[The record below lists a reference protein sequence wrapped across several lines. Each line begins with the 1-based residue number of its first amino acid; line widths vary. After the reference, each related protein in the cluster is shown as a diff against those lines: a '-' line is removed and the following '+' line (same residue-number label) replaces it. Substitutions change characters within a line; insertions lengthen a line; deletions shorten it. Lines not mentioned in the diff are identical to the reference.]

1 MTVEHYD
8 VLVIGAGLSGIGAA
22 WHLQTMCPRLS
33 YAVLEARDA
42 MGGTWDL
49 FRYPG
54 VRSDSDMYTLGYR
67 FRPWTSGKAIAD
79 GPSIRAYVED
89 TARETGIDNHIRYQH
104 RVLAADWDS
113 GSARWTVTL
122 EVGADRERRRMSAR
136 FLYTCTGYY
145 DYEQGY
151 LPKWEGAEDFKGQ
164 FIHPQFWPRDFDYSG
179 KRVVVIGSGATAVT
193 IVPAMAEGPRAAASV
208 TMLQRSPTYV
218 ASLPSVD
225 AIADVFRELMAPE
238 TAYAAARWKNILRQ
252 MLFFNVAR
260 AWPRFFR
267 GLIKKGN
274 RAELGPNFDVETHFT
289 PKYNPWDERFCI
301 VPDGDLFRV
310 LREGRA
316 EVVTDQ
322 IRRFDATGIQ
332 LESGRHLDADIVV
345 TATGLVIKLLGG
357 MSLTVDGKAINL
369 ADTMAYRGM
378 MYSGV
383 PNLASA
389 FGYTNASWTL
399 KCDLTSEHVCRLLNY
414 MDAEGFVQATP
425 EREAGIEGEPVLDF
439 TSGYVQRALPTL
451 PKQGPRAPW
460 RLYQNYLRDLL
471 LLRHGKVNHRVMR
484 FRRAE
489 KGPATAERRG
499 G

>member
-1 MTVEHYD
+1 MTAEDFD
-8 VLVIGAGLSGIGAA
+8 VLIIGAGLSGIGAA
-22 WHLQTMCPRLS
+22 WHLQTMCPNRS
-33 YAVLEARDA
+33 YAVLEARES

-54 VRSDSDMYTLGYR
+54 VRSDSDMFTLGYR

-79 GPSIRAYVED
+79 GPSIRRYIED
-89 TARETGIDNHIRYQH
+89 TARDGGIDKKIRYQH
-104 RVLAADWDS
+104 RVVAANWDS
-113 GSARWTVTL
+113 SAARWTLTV
-122 EVGADRERRRMSAR
+122 EMGAARERRTMSAR

-145 DYEQGY
+145 DYDKGY
-151 LPKWEGAEDFKGQ
+151 LPEWEGTQEFRGQ
-164 FIHPQFWPRDFDYSG
+164 FIHPQFWPRDLDYKG

-193 IVPAMAEGPRAAASV
+193 IVPAMAEGASAAASV

-218 ASLPSVD
+218 ATLPSVD
-225 AIADVFRELMAPE
+225 AIADVFRELMSPE

-260 AWPRFFR
+260 AWPKFFR

-274 RAELGPNFDVETHFT
+274 RAELGPDFDVDAHFT
-289 PKYNPWDERFCI
+289 PKYSPWDERFCI

-310 LREGRA
+310 LREKRA
-316 EVVTDQ
+316 EVVTDR
-322 IRRFDATGIQ
+322 ILRFDATGIQ

-357 MSLTVDGKAINL
+357 MSLSVDGKSINL
-369 ADTMAYRGM
+369 ADTLAYRGM
-378 MYSGV
+378 MYTGV

-399 KCDLTSEHVCRLLNY
+399 KCDLTSEHVCRLINY
-414 MDAEGFVQATP
+414 MDAKGFVQATP

-439 TSGYVQRALPTL
+439 TSGYVQRALPSL

-460 RLYQNYLRDLL
+460 RLYQNYFRDLL
-471 LLRHGKVNHRVMR
+471 LLRHGKVNHRVMK
-484 FRRAE
+484 FR
-489 KGPATAERRG
+489 G
-499 G
+499 

>member
-1 MTVEHYD
+1 MTDHVD
-8 VLVIGAGLSGIGAA
+8 VLIIGAGLSGIGAA
-22 WHLQTMCPRLS
+22 WHLEHLCPNRS
-33 YAVLEARDA
+33 YAILEARAA

-54 VRSDSDMYTLGYR
+54 VRSDSDMFTLGYR

-79 GPSIRAYVED
+79 GPSIRAYIED
-89 TARETGIDNHIRYQH
+89 TAREGGFDRKIRYRH
-104 RVLAADWDS
+104 RVVAASWS
-113 GSARWTVTL
+113 STTARWTVTV
-122 EVGADRERRRMSAR
+122 EVGEAKEQRQITAS

-145 DYEQGY
+145 DYSKGY
-151 LPKWEGAEDFKGQ
+151 LPEWEGTAEFGGR
-164 FIHPQFWPRDFDYSG
+164 FVHPQFWPEDLSVAG
-179 KRVVVIGSGATAVT
+179 KRVLVIGSGATAVT
-193 IVPAMAEGPRAAASV
+193 LVPALADRADAPAQV

-218 ASLPSVD
+218 ATLPSED
-225 AIADVFRELMAPE
+225 GIANVFRELMSPE
-238 TAYAAARWKNILRQ
+238 AAYAASRWKNILRQ

-260 AWPRFFR
+260 AWPGFFR
-267 GLIKKGN
+267 RLIKKGN
-274 RAELGPNFDVETHFT
+274 REELGAAFDVDAHFT

-310 LREGRA
+310 LREGKA

-322 IRRFDATGIQ
+322 IVRFDATGIV
-332 LESGRHLDADIVV
+332 LASGRHLDADIVV
-345 TATGLVIKLLGG
+345 TATGLVIQLLGG
-357 MSLTVDGKAINL
+357 MQLEVDGQRVNL
-369 ADTMAYRGM
+369 ADTLAYRGM

-414 MDAEGFVQATP
+414 MEAEGYAQATP
-425 EREAGIEGEPVLDF
+425 QRDPNVEGEPVLDF

-451 PKQGPRAPW
+451 PKQGPAAPW
-460 RLYQNYLRDLL
+460 RLYQNYIRDLF
-471 LLRHGKVNHRVMR
+471 LLRHGKVNHRVME

-489 KGPATAERRG
+489 RKRD
-499 G
+499 